1 MVTSKTPCLAHAG
14 TWEEAVRYLDQGYE
28 PVECSFGSRSILGP
42 LRLDHHG
49 LLSHEKPVS
58 IKAAELAMKGE
69 RCQNFVVTGPPDP
82 DAIYAIA
89 VLSGAIEPDLG
100 IAQAIAV
107 TDLDPIGVDRLAQ
120 ARHLREVLF
129 DLSLGEP
136 LPTVEG
142 FYRALGCGIRY
153 FQPRRLST
161 DEVFAARCYEES
173 RISKVMASVVEAHH
187 LTILLEWNRI
197 GRDVW
202 HRSAPL
208 AVQYKPDFG
217 IISVSG
223 CTRMGAERLG
233 TQSVFDVLGKAG
245 LDTFY
250 PVMDEVLG
258 LTGSG
263 GRPDIGG
270 APRNVRFS
278 FDDAKRVFNALEGL
292 VEARG

>member
-1 MVTSKTPCLAHAG
+1 MVIPKRLRLAHAA
-14 TWEEAVRYLDQGYE
+14 TWEEAVYYLNLGYE
-28 PVECSFGSRSILGP
+28 PVECSFGSRSVLGRF
-42 LRLDHHG
+42 RLDHHG

-58 IKAAELAMKGE
+58 IKAAELAREGMWCDK
-69 RCQNFVVTGPPDP
+69 FVVTGPPDP

-89 VLSGAIEPDLG
+89 VLSQAILPDLE
-100 IAQAIAV
+100 IAEAIAV
-107 TDLDPIGVDRLAQ
+107 TDLDPIGVDRILQ
-120 ARHLREVLF
+120 SRHTREVLF

-142 FYRALGCGIRY
+142 FYQALNCGIRY
-153 FQPRRLST
+153 FHPRTLSS
-161 DEVFAARCYEES
+161 EELNAARQYEES
-173 RISKVMASVVEAHH
+173 RIAKVMASVIESHH

-208 AVQYKPDFG
+208 AVQYKPEYG

-233 TQSVFDVLGKAG
+233 TLSVYDVLGEKG
-245 LDTFY
+245 LNTFY

-258 LTGSG
+258 RTGSG

-270 APRNVRFS
+270 GPRGVRFS
-278 FDDAKRVFNALEGL
+278 FEDAKRVFNALEGL
-292 VEARG
+292 IEAEG